1 MSLPRRLELLAW
13 ARRAGALIFEDDY
26 DSGYRY
32 TGPSVEALH
41 ALDTA
46 ESVIYAGTFS
56 KSLFPALRLGYLVLP
71 PKTGS
76 PTRPMLARWGVGNT
90 LYWSNRPGPNP
101 CKKWLQVFAG
111 KLECG
116 CVRAKSAI

>member
-1 MSLPRRLELLAW
+1 LYLDNVDLLAPSYQFPTGITMSLPRRLELLAW

-56 KSLFPALRLGYLVLP
+56 KSLFPALRLGYLVLSA
-71 PKTGS
+71 KTGF
-76 PTRPMLARWGVGNT
+76 PTRPMLVRWSVGNP
-90 LYWSNRPGPNP
+90 LYWLKLEGPN
-101 CKKWLQVFAG
+101 Q
-111 KLECG
+111 
-116 CVRAKSAI
+116 